1 MLRENTVKKSEENEP
16 EKLNK
21 LLIKD
26 YTKVKKEEQIKTV
39 ATTRKPWQLH
49 FSDI

>member
-39 ATTRKPWQLH
+39 ATTLKPWQLH